1 VSLDS
6 CICGDDAVNDAVS
19 VLSERLLLSPPLLK
33 SITGAMLAAAFDSLF
48 VLLGKKTILLFQS
61 QSNLFVWEIF

>member
-1 VSLDS
+1 MSLDS
-6 CICGDDAVNDAVS
+6 CICGDDVNDVVS

-48 VLLGKKTILLFQS
+48 VLF
-61 QSNLFVWEIF
+61 